1 MTPTHAT
8 TSATP
13 SCSGALHKTCM
24 SATVPL
30 TPSSRRPTTVKRM
43 DSISIS
49 ARPSAPWAT
58 IVAERPVTEET
69 TGEVIPLL
77 AHDLRVMAANVLR
90 GNDKGGYTVPSQATY
105 PHQWNWDSA
114 LAALGWAE
122 LDPARAWTEL
132 ETLAGARD
140 SQGMIPHI
148 AFHTRV
154 PDRVNGRLRGL
165 LTTVV
170 RPYARYLPG
179 PRWWG
184 KRFSVDGRRI
194 SGITQP
200 PLAATCMRMLFEAH
214 PDEERARALLRPL
227 LGWHRFLLEERD
239 PRGMGEPVLIHPW
252 ESGRD
257 NSVEWDAPLWRV
269 MPEVT
274 VVHRRDTHSVDAA
287 ERPSDEHYRRFLSL
301 VRRGTQA
308 GWAQTRLARAGA
320 FRVLDPGFSG
330 ILARACHDLAWLAER
345 LGEPRIAEE
354 SNKGCERVTAALR
367 ARVDSDGLIRALDMT
382 DESTLEVTSAGSA
395 LAVMA
400 PGLEDAQVR
409 AVSRLVTSGALASHF
424 GVRSLDRDHPDRS
437 PRNYWRGPVWTNIT
451 WLTAWAL
458 EHRGDADTAAMLRR
472 QMLAA
477 VEGGGMREYF
487 VPDSGRGLGAR
498 DFAWTAALT
507 LRELA
512 AAAAARDEAAA

>member
-1 MTPTHAT
+1 MP
-8 TSATP
+8 
-13 SCSGALHKTCM
+13 
-24 SATVPL
+24 VPF
-30 TPSSRRPTTVKRM
+30 
-43 DSISIS
+43 
-49 ARPSAPWAT
+49 
-58 IVAERPVTEET
+58 
-69 TGEVIPLL
+69 
-77 AHDLRVMAANVLR
+77 HQLRVAAAAVLR
-90 GNDKGGYTVPSQATY
+90 SNDAGSYTVPSRSTY

-114 LAALGWAE
+114 LVALGWAE
-122 LDPARAWTEL
+122 IEPARAWTEL

-140 SQGMIPHI
+140 DRGMIPHI

-154 PDRVNGRLRGL
+154 PDRVNGRLRGV
-165 LTTVV
+165 LTSVA

-200 PLAATCMRMLFEAH
+200 PVAATCMRLLFEEH
-214 PDEERARALLRPL
+214 PDERRARALLRPL

-239 PRGMGEPVLIHPW
+239 PRGVGEPVLIHPW

-257 NSVEWDAPLWRV
+257 NAVEWDVPLWRV

-274 VVHRRDTHSVDAA
+274 VVHRRDLHSVDAA

-301 VRRGTQA
+301 VRRGTDA
-308 GWAQTRLARAGA
+308 GWSQSRLARAGV

-330 ILARACHDLAWLAER
+330 VLARACHDLAWLSDE
-345 LGEPRIAEE
+345 LGEPAIAEE
-354 SNKGCERVTAALR
+354 SRAACDRVVEALR
-367 ARVDSDGLIRALDMT
+367 ARADSDGLIRPLDMVAQAPI
-382 DESTLEVTSAGSA
+382 EVTSAGSA

-400 PGLEDAQVR
+400 PGLDESNVGAVR
-409 AVSRLVTSGALASHF
+409 EVVTSGALASSY
-424 GVRSLDRDHPDRS
+424 GVRSLDRDHPERS
-437 PRNYWRGPVWTNIT
+437 PRNYWRGPAWINVT
-451 WLTAWAL
+451 WLCAWAL
-458 EHRGDADTAAMLRR
+458 EQRDEGEAAERLRE

-487 VPDSGRGLGAR
+487 MPDSGRGLGAH

-507 LRELA
+507 LRELPVGVRVERSA
-512 AAAAARDEAAA
+512 AAA

>member
-1 MTPTHAT
+1 M
-8 TSATP
+8 
-13 SCSGALHKTCM
+13 
-24 SATVPL
+24 
-30 TPSSRRPTTVKRM
+30 
-43 DSISIS
+43 
-49 ARPSAPWAT
+49 
-58 IVAERPVTEET
+58 
-69 TGEVIPLL
+69 TGEVIPLPI
-77 AHDLRVMAANVLR
+77 HDLRTMAETVLR
-90 GNDKGGYTVPSQATY
+90 GNDKGGYTVPSHATY

-132 ETLAGARD
+132 ETLAAARD
-140 SQGMIPHI
+140 DQGMIPHI

-154 PDRVNGRLRGL
+154 PDRVNGRLRGM
-165 LTTVV
+165 LTTVA
-170 RPYARYLPG
+170 RPYPRYLPG

-184 KRFSVDGRRI
+184 KRFGVDGRRI

-200 PLAATCMRMLFEAH
+200 PVAATCMRLLFESH
-214 PDEERARALLRPL
+214 PDEERARALLQPL

-239 PRGMGEPVLIHPW
+239 PRGIGEPVLIHPW

-257 NSVEWDAPLWRV
+257 NAVEWDAPLWRV

-287 ERPSDEHYRRFLSL
+287 ERPTDEHYRRFLSL
-301 VRRGTQA
+301 VRRGTEA
-308 GWAQTRLARAGA
+308 EWAQTRLARAGA

-345 LGEPRIAEE
+345 LGEPRVAEE
-354 SNKGCERVTAALR
+354 SRLGCERVATALR
-367 ARVDSDGLIRALDMT
+367 ARADSDGLIRALDMT

-395 LAVMA
+395 LTVLA

-409 AVSRLVTSGALASHF
+409 AVGRLVTSGALASPY
-424 GVRSLDRDHPDRS
+424 GVRSLDRDHPERS
-437 PRNYWRGPVWTNIT
+437 PRNYWRGPAWTNIT
-451 WLTAWAL
+451 WLSAWAL
-458 EHRGDADTAAMLRR
+458 ERRGDADAAAKLRG

-512 AAAAARDEAAA
+512 AGVAGARGAAAA

>member
-1 MTPTHAT
+1 
-8 TSATP
+8 
-13 SCSGALHKTCM
+13 
-24 SATVPL
+24 
-30 TPSSRRPTTVKRM
+30 M

-49 ARPSAPWAT
+49 ERSSAPWVT
-58 IVAERPVTEET
+58 IVGDRTRNENT

-77 AHDLRVMAANVLR
+77 AHDLPTMAATVLR
-90 GNDKGGYTVPSQATY
+90 GNDNGSYTVPSRLTY

-140 SQGMIPHI
+140 GQGMIPHI

-165 LTTVV
+165 LTTVAF
-170 RPYARYLPG
+170 PYARYLPG

-184 KRFSVDGRRI
+184 KRFAVDGRRI

-200 PLAATCMRMLFEAH
+200 PLAATCMRLLFEAH
-214 PDEERARALLRPL
+214 PDERRARALLRPL
-227 LGWHRFLLEERD
+227 LGWHRVLLEERD

-257 NSVEWDAPLWRV
+257 NAVEWDAPLWRV

-274 VVHRRDTHSVDAA
+274 VLHRRDTHSVDAA
-287 ERPSDEHYRRFLSL
+287 ERPTDEHYRRFLSL
-301 VRRGTQA
+301 VRQGTEA
-308 GWAQTRLARAGA
+308 GWAQSRLARGGP

-345 LGEPRIAEE
+345 LDEPRIAEE
-354 SNKGCERVTAALR
+354 SNDGGERVAAALR
-367 ARVDSDGLIRALDMT
+367 ARADSDGLIRALDMT

-395 LAVMA
+395 LAVLA
-400 PGLEDAQVR
+400 PGLPDAQVR
-409 AVSRLVTSGALASHF
+409 AVSELVTSGALASPY
-424 GVRSLDRDHPDRS
+424 GTRSLDRDHPARS

-451 WLTAWAL
+451 WLTAWGL
-458 EHRGDADTAAMLRR
+458 ELRGEADAAATLRA

-477 VEGGGMREYF
+477 VDGGGMREYF

-512 AAAAARDEAAA
+512 AGAAASRTEAAA